1 MALARALKSEWA
13 GQERV
18 GILLPPTVAAALMN
32 LAAAL
37 ACRVTVNLNYTA
49 GGRGMESAVEQA
61 GLKTVVTSRTFL
73 QKADL
78 TPPGNVRLLY
88 LEDLAGGIGPVL
100 HVTSLLAALLLPCRW
115 LEKLCGAARVPGPQD
130 LMTIIFSS
138 GSTGD
143 PKGVMLTQFN
153 LDSNIAAVEQVLRT
167 QPADRVL
174 GILPFFHSFGYMVFW
189 GAAKKGLALPLHPNP
204 LDGPAV
210 GRLVERYRVSIMLAT
225 PTFLRIYMRLCS
237 PGQLGSVRLLLT
249 GAEKLPE
256 KLALAFEHQ
265 FGLRPLEGYGT
276 SECAPVISVGV
287 PDYRAPGFFQPGSR
301 PGHVGQPLPGVAV
314 RVVDPDSFEPVPA
327 GTPGMLLVKGPNLM
341 RGYLGRD
348 DLTRKVLRD
357 GWYVTGDIG
366 LVSEDGFVKITD
378 RLSRFS
384 KIGGEMVPHGRV
396 EELLHQAVDSEDQI
410 FAVTGIPDEKKGEAL
425 AVVHTLDDAR
435 IGPVLARLAALGL
448 PNLHIPHRDRF
459 VRTEQLPLLG
469 TGNLDL
475 RAVNRLAR
483 REFSS

>member
-1 MALARALKSEWA
+1 
-13 GQERV
+13 
-18 GILLPPTVAAALMN
+18 
-32 LAAAL
+32 
-37 ACRVTVNLNYTA
+37 
-49 GGRGMESAVEQA
+49 
-61 GLKTVVTSRTFL
+61 
-73 QKADL
+73 
-78 TPPGNVRLLY
+78 
-88 LEDLAGGIGPVL
+88 
-100 HVTSLLAALLLPCRW
+100 
-115 LEKLCGAARVPGPQD
+115 
-130 LMTIIFSS
+130 
-138 GSTGD
+138 
-143 PKGVMLTQFN
+143 MLTQFN
-153 LDSNIAAVEQVLRT
+153 LDSNITAIEQVFRT
-167 QPADRVL
+167 QPTDRVL

-189 GAAKKGLALPLHPNP
+189 FAAKKGLALPLHPNP

-225 PTFLRIYMRLCS
+225 PTFLRLYMRLCS
-237 PGQLGSVRLLLT
+237 PGQLGSVRLLLA

-256 KLALAFEHQ
+256 KLAVAFQEQ

-276 SECAPVISVGV
+276 TECAPVISVGV

-314 RVVDPDSFEPVPA
+314 RVVDPDSFEPLPA
-327 GTPGMLLVKGPNLM
+327 GTPGMLLVKGPNVM

-348 DLTRKVLRD
+348 DLTRKALRN

-396 EELLHQAVDSEDQI
+396 EELLHQAAESEDQV

-425 AVVHTLDDAR
+425 AVVHTLDDSR
-435 IGPVLARLAALGL
+435 IGPVRARLADLGL
-448 PNLHIPHRDRF
+448 PNLQIPRRDRF

-469 TGNLDL
+469 SGKLDL
-475 RAVNRLAR
+475 RAVRRLAR
-483 REFSS
+483 RVLEQSSRSLRRRN